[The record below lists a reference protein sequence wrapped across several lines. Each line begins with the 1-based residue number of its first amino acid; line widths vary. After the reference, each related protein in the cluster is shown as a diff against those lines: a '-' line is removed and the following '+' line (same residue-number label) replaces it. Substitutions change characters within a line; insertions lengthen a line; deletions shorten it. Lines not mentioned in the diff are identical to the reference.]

1 MLPNSL
7 IPHYLHSHVKYMH
20 NFDKS
25 KIIWIPISV
34 LIFFYLLA
42 PLNPEQNLQV
52 SFKHLEKQVDSSI
65 QYYLQSNN
73 CG

>member
-1 MLPNSL
+1 MDTY
-7 IPHYLHSHVKYMH
+7 IC
-20 NFDKS
+20 FG
-25 KIIWIPISV
+25 
-34 LIFFYLLA
+34 FFLLA

-52 SFKHLEKQVDSSI
+52 SFKYLEKQVDSSI